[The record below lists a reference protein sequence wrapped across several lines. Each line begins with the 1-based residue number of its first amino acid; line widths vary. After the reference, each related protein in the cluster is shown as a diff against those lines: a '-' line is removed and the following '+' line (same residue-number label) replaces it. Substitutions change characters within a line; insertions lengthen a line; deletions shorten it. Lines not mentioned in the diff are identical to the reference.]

1 MTFSMTTKLIAV
13 AALPLLAACGGGGG
27 DIAGP
32 VALSEQS
39 LVAPTPGP
47 ITTHPIVGRYKVPA
61 GTTPTGDTGYAMAN
75 TTRTNATIVD
85 GTAAQC
91 GPANSPAYSDGCAHA
106 AGLPAASTP
115 YLPAN

>member
-13 AALPLLAACGGGGG
+13 AALPLLAACGGGG

-47 ITTHPIVGRYKVPA
+47 IT
-61 GTTPTGDTGYAMAN
+61 
-75 TTRTNATIVD
+75 
-85 GTAAQC
+85 Q
-91 GPANSPAYSDGCAHA
+91 
-106 AGLPAASTP
+106 
-115 YLPAN
+115 